1 MAKITEDTAP
11 ALDASTCPKFEEHRV
26 QRGQIHEPCREFIPS
41 LGEYTPEQM
50 KRYFHDD
57 GPQASPTL
65 FAGYSQSPEEFAL
78 QEKREIARQAAN
90 DAIFKA
96 YELRTVGERSHWFD
110 VAAAK
115 RGITLDAQVEQAI
128 IEREKRIE
136 EERALLLE
144 INRLA
149 AIRTAKATRA
159 LYLESYPEPD
169 PSMLDRIV
177 TGIRGR

>member
-1 MAKITEDTAP
+1 MAKITDTAAP
-11 ALDASTCPKFEEHRV
+11 ALDASTCPAWAEHLQSVGRV
-26 QRGQIHEPCREFIPS
+26 HETCGELIP
-41 LGEYTPEQM
+41 GGGYTPEQLL
-50 KRYFHDD
+50 RYFHTELVQPPNSFD
-57 GPQASPTL
+57 GYHETD
-65 FAGYSQSPEEFAL
+65 EEKDLHA
-78 QEKREIARQAAN
+78 KRERARQAAE
-90 DAIFKA
+90 DAVFRA

-110 VAAAK
+110 AAAAK

-128 IEREKRIE
+128 IEREKLIE
-136 EERALLLE
+136 AERAILLE

-149 AIRTAKATRA
+149 MIRTAKASRA